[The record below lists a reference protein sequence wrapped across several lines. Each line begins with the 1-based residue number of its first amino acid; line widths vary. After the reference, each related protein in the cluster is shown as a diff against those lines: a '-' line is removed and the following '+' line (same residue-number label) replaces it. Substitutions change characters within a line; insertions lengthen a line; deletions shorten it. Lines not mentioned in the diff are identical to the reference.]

1 MWFFTL
7 NGIVYVLYTFLSGEW
22 RNLIPTRHSF
32 VGAFHVVLHDLGLNT
47 KQLPRKKFND
57 AQRIAYTG
65 VVLMGMG
72 SVLTGLFIYNTPEN
86 DSSEILT
93 QVRDVNRRRPDR
105 AKPCRSRRFGP
116 YG

>member
-72 SVLTGLFIYNTPEN
+72 SVMTGLFIYKP
-86 DSSEILT
+86 T
-93 QVRDVNRRRPDR
+93 QLHIFTTLLGGYEMGGGFT
-105 AKPCRSRRFGP
+105 SG
-116 YG
+116 